1 MENAK
6 KNSDNK
12 SIGLKVAIG
21 ILLVLFIGTG
31 VYTSKLYNDKKE
43 TEASLTKEKEQV
55 MADLETMSK
64 QYDVVIGENEAANQ
78 DLVEARSRIQ
88 GLIDSLKISQNS
100 VANLWSYKKKFL
112 ALREEMDELL
122 TENEKLK
129 IENSSLAT
137 SLDSTKIQLAERT
150 IFTDSLLVQN
160 TELATVVENAS
171 MLQTVGLSGFGVI
184 VRSSGK
190 LVPTERASRSDK
202 IQICYT
208 VAKNTVVG
216 AGDKE
221 LYVQVLDPN
230 GVVLGSNEQ
239 VQFGSNVINYSIIS
253 KFNYEN
259 KNLNICEF
267 VSPSAE
273 FVKGKYT
280 VNVYNEKELVST
292 SDFNLK

>member
-1 MENAK
+1 MENAN
-6 KNSDNK
+6 KNT
-12 SIGLKVAIG
+12 GLKVAIG

-43 TEASLTKEKEQV
+43 TEATLIKEKEQV

-64 QYDVVIGENEAANQ
+64 QYDVVIGENEAANR
-78 DLVEARSRIQ
+78 DLVEARARIQ

-100 VANLWSYKKKFL
+100 VASLWSYKKKFL

-129 IENSSLAT
+129 IENSNLAT

-150 IFTDSLLVQN
+150 MFTDSLLVQN
-160 TELATVVENAS
+160 TELSTVVENAS
-171 MLQTVGLSGFGVI
+171 MLQTVGLNGFGVI

-202 IQICYT
+202 IQVCFT
-208 VAKNTVVG
+208 VAKNVVIG
-216 AGDKE
+216 SGDKE
-221 LYVQVLDPN
+221 LYVQILDPN
-230 GVVLGSNEQ
+230 NTVLGANEQ
-239 VQFGSNVINYSIIS
+239 VQFGDNVINYSVIS

-267 VSPSAE
+267 VSPSDKFA
-273 FVKGKYT
+273 KGKYT
-280 VNVYNEKELVST
+280 INVYNQKELIST
-292 SDFNLK
+292 SDFTLK

>member
-6 KNSDNK
+6 NNNNK

-21 ILLVLFIGTG
+21 ILLALFIGTG

-55 MADLETMSK
+55 MTDLETMSK
-64 QYDVVIGENEAANQ
+64 QYDVIIGENEAANQ
-78 DLVEARSRIQ
+78 DLVEARGRIQ
-88 GLIDSLKISQNS
+88 GLMDSLKISQNS
-100 VANLWSYKKKFL
+100 VASLWSYKKKFL
-112 ALREEMDELL
+112 VLQEEMDELL

-129 IENSSLAT
+129 IENSSLAV
-137 SLDSTKIQLAERT
+137 SLDSTQMQLAERT
-150 IFTDSLLVQN
+150 VFTDSLLVQN
-160 TELATVVENAS
+160 TELVTVVENAS
-171 MLQTVGLSGFGVI
+171 MLQTVGLNGFGVI

-202 IQICYT
+202 IQVCYT

-216 AGDKE
+216 PGDKE

-230 GVVLGSNEQ
+230 GVVLGTNEQ
-239 VQFGSNVINYSIIS
+239 VQFGDNVVNYSIIS

-267 VSPSAE
+267 ITPNSE
-273 FVKGKYT
+273 FTKGKYT
-280 VNVYNEKELVST
+280 VNVYNQKELVSA
-292 SDFNLK
+292 SEFSLK

>member
-1 MENAK
+1 MENANN
-6 KNSDNK
+6 KNT
-12 SIGLKVAIG
+12 GLKVAIG

-43 TEASLTKEKEQV
+43 TEATLIKEKEQV
-55 MADLETMSK
+55 MTDLETMSK
-64 QYDVVIGENEAANQ
+64 QYDVVIGENEAANR
-78 DLVEARSRIQ
+78 DLVEARGRIQ

-100 VANLWSYKKKFL
+100 VASLWSYKKKFL

-150 IFTDSLLVQN
+150 MFTDSLLVQN
-160 TELATVVENAS
+160 TELSSVVENAS
-171 MLQTVGLSGFGVI
+171 MLQTVGLNGFGVI

-190 LVPTERASRSDK
+190 LVPTERAGRSDK
-202 IQICYT
+202 IQVCFT
-208 VAKNTVVG
+208 VAKNVVIG
-216 AGDKE
+216 SGDKE
-221 LYVQVLDPN
+221 LYVQILDPN
-230 GVVLGSNEQ
+230 NTVLGANEQ
-239 VQFGSNVINYSIIS
+239 VQFGDNVINYSVIS

-267 VSPSAE
+267 VSPNDKFA
-273 FVKGKYT
+273 KGKYT
-280 VNVYNEKELVST
+280 INVYNQKELIST
-292 SDFNLK
+292 SDFTLK

>member
-1 MENAK
+1 MENANN
-6 KNSDNK
+6 KNT
-12 SIGLKVAIG
+12 GLKVAIG

-43 TEASLTKEKEQV
+43 TEATLIKEKEQV

-64 QYDVVIGENEAANQ
+64 QYDVVIGENEAANR
-78 DLVEARSRIQ
+78 DLVEARGRIQ

-100 VANLWSYKKKFL
+100 VASLWSYKKKFL

-150 IFTDSLLVQN
+150 MFTDSLLVQN
-160 TELATVVENAS
+160 TELSTVVENAS
-171 MLQTVGLSGFGVI
+171 MLQTVGLNGFGVI

-190 LVPTERASRSDK
+190 LVPTERAGRSDK
-202 IQICYT
+202 IQVCFT
-208 VAKNTVVG
+208 VAKNVVIG
-216 AGDKE
+216 SGDKE
-221 LYVQVLDPN
+221 LYVQILDPN
-230 GVVLGSNEQ
+230 NTVLGANEQ
-239 VQFGSNVINYSIIS
+239 VQFDDNVINYSVIS

-267 VSPSAE
+267 VSPNDKFA
-273 FVKGKYT
+273 KGKYT
-280 VNVYNEKELVST
+280 VNVYNQKELIST
-292 SDFNLK
+292 SDFTLK

>member
-1 MENAK
+1 MENANNN
-6 KNSDNK
+6 KNT
-12 SIGLKVAIG
+12 GLKVAIG

-43 TEASLTKEKEQV
+43 TEATLTKQKEQV

-78 DLVEARSRIQ
+78 DLVEARGRIQ
-88 GLIDSLKISQNS
+88 GLMDSLKISQNS
-100 VANLWSYKKKFL
+100 VSSLWNFKKKFL

-150 IFTDSLLVQN
+150 MFTDSLLVQN
-160 TELATVVENAS
+160 TELSTVVENAS
-171 MLQTVGLSGFGVI
+171 MLQTVGLNGFGVI

-190 LVPTERASRSDK
+190 LVPTERAGRSDK
-202 IQICYT
+202 IQVCYT

-230 GVVLGSNEQ
+230 GVVLGTNEQ
-239 VQFGSNVINYSIIS
+239 VQFGDNVINYSIIS

-267 VSPSAE
+267 IAPNNE
-273 FVKGKYT
+273 FTKGKYT
-280 VNVYNEKELVST
+280 VNVYNQKELIST